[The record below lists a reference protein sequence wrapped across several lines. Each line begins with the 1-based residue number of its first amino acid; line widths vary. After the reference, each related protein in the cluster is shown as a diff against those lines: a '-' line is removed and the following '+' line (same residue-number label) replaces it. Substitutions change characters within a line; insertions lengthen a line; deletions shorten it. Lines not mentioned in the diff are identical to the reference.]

1 MCLPW
6 HHDALRWDTVALLP
20 VLLLVWCKL
29 RGLYWVRGRDREPS
43 NGTGTGRKGCG
54 AKQHG
59 KGEWLGKTMIKKWSN
74 NGGFEKKMGVS
85 GWKKC
90 CHVSWWTFFIPV
102 DISRNHGTKAYF
114 WWCFRN
120 QWHAL
125 HLEPSA
131 DPRKYQLTGR
141 SSTDPAR
148 EPSLFGQCHKSWL
161 RSAMSLSEWTV
172 GEWFLADR
180 KSLLAKS
187 FP

>member
-1 MCLPW
+1 MVVSKK
-6 HHDALRWDTVALLP
+6 RWVFLDKEKNAAMFLG
-20 VLLLVWCKL
+20 
-29 RGLYWVRGRDREPS
+29 GL
-43 NGTGTGRKGCG
+43 
-54 AKQHG
+54 
-59 KGEWLGKTMIKKWSN
+59 
-74 NGGFEKKMGVS
+74 
-85 GWKKC
+85 
-90 CHVSWWTFFIPV
+90 FFIPV

-172 GEWFLADR
+172 GE
-180 KSLLAKS
+180 
-187 FP
+187 